1 MSAGDLTDL
10 DAVKTWLGVTT
21 ATYDAQI
28 SGLITAVSA
37 FVANYLG
44 RQLLSASY
52 VETCRGNGQ
61 ASMVLRNFPITAVA
75 SVAFAGQT
83 ITAAADPVALTSGIL
98 FDDRTLTLVGCRF
111 PVGLPV
117 VVSYTAGYATAPA
130 DVGQAAVELVGEAFR
145 RRDRIGL
152 SSKSLGGQ
160 EVIAFSL
167 KDMNDTVRALLAPY
181 QVLAPF

>member
-1 MSAGDLTDL
+1 MAAGDLTDL
-10 DAVKTWLGVTT
+10 ATVKAWLGVTAT
-21 ATYDAQI
+21 TYDAQL
-28 SGLITAVSA
+28 SGLVTAVSS
-37 FVANYLG
+37 FVTGYLG

-61 ASMVLRNFPITAVA
+61 RAMVLRNFPITAVA

-83 ITAAADPVALTSGIL
+83 IAAAADPVALTSGIL
-98 FDDRTLTLVGCRF
+98 FDDRQLQLVGYRF
-111 PVGLPV
+111 PIGLPV
-117 VVSYTAGYATAPA
+117 VVSYTAGYATTPP

-152 SSKSLGGQ
+152 ASKSLGGQ
-160 EVIAFSL
+160 EVVAFSL

>member
-1 MSAGDLTDL
+1 MAAGDLTDL
-10 DAVKTWLGVTT
+10 DTVKAWLGVTT
-21 ATYDAQI
+21 TTYDAQL
-28 SGLITAVSA
+28 SGLITAVSS
-37 FVANYLG
+37 FITNYLG
-44 RQLLSASY
+44 RQIVTASY

-61 ASMVLRNFPITAVA
+61 ATMVLRNFPITVVA

-98 FDDRTLTLVGCRF
+98 FDDRALTLVGYRF

-117 VVSYTAGYATAPA
+117 VVTYTAGYAGTPP
-130 DVGQAAVELVGEAFR
+130 DIGQAAVELVGEAFR

-167 KDMNDTVRALLAPY
+167 KDMNDTARALLAPY